1 MEERQ
6 GFKWPE
12 IKLVVELSK
21 QITQEKY
28 FVRNNNNKIQLDL
41 VIQHL

>member
-21 QITQEKY
+21 HITQEKY

-41 VIQHL
+41 VIHHL